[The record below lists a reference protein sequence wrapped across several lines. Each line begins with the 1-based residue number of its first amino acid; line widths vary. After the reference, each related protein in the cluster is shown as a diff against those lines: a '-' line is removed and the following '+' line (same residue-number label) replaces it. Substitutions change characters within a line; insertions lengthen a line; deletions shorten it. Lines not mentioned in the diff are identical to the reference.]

1 MNFTESISIGIKELS
16 AHKLRSLLTMLGVIF
31 GVAAV
36 VSMVSIGAGAR
47 EEALNQ
53 IKLLGTNNIWITVK
67 SLSGLEYNEA
77 LKKSPRGLTTD
88 DTMSIKQT
96 VSNVS
101 SVSAVKIVDGRVVY
115 QNEDASARITCTT
128 PEMKTIS
135 DIELGEGRFL
145 NKEDIEENRRVC
157 VIGSEVKE
165 KFFPIES
172 SINKQIKIKEM
183 WFTVVGDMKAKPT
196 GTGASDPLGMGN
208 FNVYVFIPLNSAYFR
223 FGADRKYQK
232 LDAIAMKLRDTE
244 TIQESAN
251 LIKKIL
257 LRRHNDVEDFKIIV
271 PEELIKQSQRTQ
283 KIFNIVMS
291 AIAGISLIVGGIGIM
306 NIMLATV
313 TQRTREIGIRRAIG
327 ATRID
332 ILRQFLIESLVISL
346 LGGLI
351 GILLG
356 YGFAKVITYY
366 AGWNTIVSVKSI
378 LVSFLVSA
386 MTGLIFGLYP
396 SFKAAKLDP
405 IVALRY
411 E

>member
-1 MNFTESISIGIKELS
+1 MNFTESISIGIKELG
-16 AHKLRSLLTMLGVIF
+16 AHKLRSFLTMLGVIF

-53 IKLLGTNNIWITVK
+53 IKLLGINNIWITVRQ
-67 SLSGLEYNEA
+67 LSGLEYNDA

-88 DTMSIKQT
+88 DVMSIKGMIT
-96 VSNVS
+96 DVKSIA
-101 SVSAVKIVDGRVVY
+101 AVKNVEGRVVY
-115 QNEDASARITCTT
+115 QNEDASAKVSCST
-128 PEMKTIS
+128 PEMREIMGV
-135 DIELGEGRFL
+135 EMGEGRFL
-145 NKEDIEENRRVC
+145 NQEDIDENRRVC
-157 VIGSEVKE
+157 VIGAEIKG

-172 SINKQIKIKEM
+172 AINKQIKIKDM
-183 WFTVVGDMKAKPT
+183 WFTVIGDMKEKLT
-196 GTGASDPLGMGN
+196 GSGVSDPLGVGN
-208 FNVYVFIPLNSAYFR
+208 FNTYVFIPLNNAFFR
-223 FGADRKYQK
+223 FGEDRKYQK
-232 LDAIAMKLRDTE
+232 LDAIAVTLRDTN

-251 LIKKIL
+251 LIKKIV
-257 LRRHNDVEDFKIIV
+257 LRRHNNVEDFKIIV

-283 KIFNIVMS
+283 RIFNIVMS

-327 ATRID
+327 ATKLD

-346 LGGLI
+346 LGGLV
-351 GILLG
+351 GIMLG

-378 LVSFLVSA
+378 LISFIVSA

-396 SFKAAKLDP
+396 SFKAAELDP